1 MTNSYINSQ
10 RVFICLT
17 GIWVGLMMAVGLLVP
32 MTIFSFLTDKQVAGM
47 VAGQIF
53 KNAGIISIIFGMSLL
68 LFANT
73 LVRRDLKQFKLI
85 RWCLLGTIVLSMI
98 GNFIIQPWMVA
109 LRENTLSEG
118 FPVLLSSKAQ
128 LFQTLH
134 GVSSSIFLVELGL
147 LTFVFWRSTKIE
159 S

>member
-1 MTNSYINSQ
+1 MTNSYTNSQ

-85 RWCLLGTIVLSMI
+85 RWCLLGTIVLSLI
-98 GNFIIQPWMVA
+98 GNFIIQPWMAA